1 MDNSESVPDLTLSCH
16 NKKYPVK
23 NFYLT
28 KHFSVAIII
37 EVDISMMK
45 INVANLADRPGEEI
59 PFEFTTTAGEIDAIA
74 DTYSFEGDIVV
85 RGVYVHT
92 GRCYR
97 FTGQISCTKSFVCDR
112 CLEPSSLQQVHDF
125 NEEFQ
130 RGSEPVS
137 GGEKA
142 KIVNYFDGDVI
153 DLSPVVRDVLL
164 SDQPLNNI
172 CNADCRGLC
181 LKCGAN
187 LNHGDCGCD
196 RTVIDPRLAALQQL
210 LKQNNS
216 SIE

>member
-1 MDNSESVPDLTLSCH
+1 MPPSCH
-16 NKKYPVK
+16 NKKQPVK

-130 RGSEPVS
+130 HGSEPVS

-196 RTVIDPRLAALQQL
+196 RFVVDPRLAALQQL
-210 LKQNNS
+210 LEKK
-216 SIE
+216 

>member
-1 MDNSESVPDLTLSCH
+1 MPPSCH
-16 NKKYPVK
+16 NKKQPVK

-112 CLEPSSLQQVHDF
+112 CLEPSSLQQVH
-125 NEEFQ
+125 
-130 RGSEPVS
+130 
-137 GGEKA
+137 
-142 KIVNYFDGDVI
+142 
-153 DLSPVVRDVLL
+153 
-164 SDQPLNNI
+164 
-172 CNADCRGLC
+172 
-181 LKCGAN
+181 
-187 LNHGDCGCD
+187 
-196 RTVIDPRLAALQQL
+196 
-210 LKQNNS
+210 
-216 SIE
+216 

>member
-1 MDNSESVPDLTLSCH
+1 M
-16 NKKYPVK
+16 
-23 NFYLT
+23 
-28 KHFSVAIII
+28 AIII
-37 EVDISMMK
+37 EVDIFMK
-45 INVANLADRPGEEI
+45 FNVSDLDDRLGE
-59 PFEFTTTAGEIDAIA
+59 PAAFEFVTNAQEIDALTEA
-74 DTYSFEGDIVV
+74 YSFKGDIAVK
-85 RGVYVHT
+85 GEYVNT

-97 FTGQISCTKSFVCDR
+97 FTGQIECTKSFVCDR
-112 CLEPSSLQQVHDF
+112 CLEPSLQQQEHSF

-130 RGSEPVS
+130 RGKELAVN
-137 GGEKA
+137 GEKA

-153 DLSPVVRDVLL
+153 DLAPVIRDVLL

-210 LKQNNS
+210 LLK
-216 SIE
+216 

>member
-1 MDNSESVPDLTLSCH
+1 
-16 NKKYPVK
+16 
-23 NFYLT
+23 
-28 KHFSVAIII
+28 
-37 EVDISMMK
+37 MMK
-45 INVANLADRPGEEI
+45 INVSELSDRPGEEI
-59 PFEFTTTAGEIDAIA
+59 PFEFTVSAGEIDAIA

-85 RGVYVHT
+85 RGVYVNT

-97 FTGQISCTKSFVCDR
+97 FTGQISCTRAFVCDR
-112 CLEPSSLQQVHDF
+112 CLEPSSQQQVHDF
-125 NEEFQ
+125 CEEFQ

-137 GGEKA
+137 GGERA
-142 KIVNYFDGDVI
+142 RIVNYFDGDVI
-153 DLSPVVRDVLL
+153 ELAPVIRDVLL

-210 LKQNNS
+210 LKKNNS

>member
-1 MDNSESVPDLTLSCH
+1 MPPSCH
-16 NKKYPVK
+16 NKKQPVK

-74 DTYSFEGDIVV
+74 DTYSFEGDILV

-112 CLEPSSLQQVHDF
+112 CLEPSALQQVHDF

-130 RGSEPVS
+130 HGSEPVS

>member
-1 MDNSESVPDLTLSCH
+1 M
-16 NKKYPVK
+16 
-23 NFYLT
+23 
-28 KHFSVAIII
+28 
-37 EVDISMMK
+37 
-45 INVANLADRPGEEI
+45 
-59 PFEFTTTAGEIDAIA
+59 
-74 DTYSFEGDIVV
+74 
-85 RGVYVHT
+85 
-92 GRCYR
+92 
-97 FTGQISCTKSFVCDR
+97 
-112 CLEPSSLQQVHDF
+112 HDF

-130 RGSEPVS
+130 HGSEPVS

>member
-1 MDNSESVPDLTLSCH
+1 MPPSCH

-59 PFEFTTTAGEIDAIA
+59 PFEFTTNAGEIDAIA
-74 DTYSFEGDIVV
+74 DTYSFEGDIIV

-112 CLEPSSLQQVHDF
+112 CLEPSSLQQVHEF

>member
-1 MDNSESVPDLTLSCH
+1 MPPSCH
-16 NKKYPVK
+16 NKKQPVK

-112 CLEPSSLQQVHDF
+112 CLEPSSLQQVHEF

-130 RGSEPVS
+130 HGSEPVS

>member
-1 MDNSESVPDLTLSCH
+1 
-16 NKKYPVK
+16 
-23 NFYLT
+23 
-28 KHFSVAIII
+28 
-37 EVDISMMK
+37 MMK

-59 PFEFTTTAGEIDAIA
+59 SFKFTTTAGEIDAIS
-74 DTYSFEGDIVV
+74 DTYSFEGDIAV
-85 RGVYVHT
+85 RGVYVYT

-112 CLEPSSLQQVHDF
+112 CLEPSTQQQVHDF

-130 RGSEPVS
+130 RGSEPAS

-153 DLSPVVRDVLL
+153 DLSPVIRDVLL

-210 LKQNNS
+210 LKKNNS

>member
-1 MDNSESVPDLTLSCH
+1 MPPSCH
-16 NKKYPVK
+16 NKKQPVK

>member
-1 MDNSESVPDLTLSCH
+1 MPPSCH

-59 PFEFTTTAGEIDAIA
+59 PFEFTTNAGEIDAIA

-112 CLEPSSLQQVHDF
+112 CLEPSSLQQVHEF

>member
-1 MDNSESVPDLTLSCH
+1 
-16 NKKYPVK
+16 
-23 NFYLT
+23 
-28 KHFSVAIII
+28 
-37 EVDISMMK
+37 MMK
-45 INVANLADRPGEEI
+45 INITSLADRPGEEI
-59 PFEFTTTAGEIDAIA
+59 PFEFTTNAGEIDAVS
-74 DTYSFEGDIVV
+74 DTYSFEGDISVS
-85 RGVYVHT
+85 GSYVYT

-130 RGSEPVS
+130 KGSEPVS

-153 DLSPVVRDVLL
+153 DLSPVIRDVLL

>member
-1 MDNSESVPDLTLSCH
+1 MPPSCH
-16 NKKYPVK
+16 NKKQPVK

-130 RGSEPVS
+130 HGSAPVS

>member
-1 MDNSESVPDLTLSCH
+1 MPPSCH
-16 NKKYPVK
+16 NKKQPVK

-196 RTVIDPRLAALQQL
+196 RTVIDTRLAALQQL

>member
-1 MDNSESVPDLTLSCH
+1 MPPSCH
-16 NKKYPVK
+16 NKKQPVK

-59 PFEFTTTAGEIDAIA
+59 PFEFTTNAGEIDAIA

-112 CLEPSSLQQVHDF
+112 CLEPSSLQQVHEF

>member
-1 MDNSESVPDLTLSCH
+1 MPPSCH
-16 NKKYPVK
+16 NKKQPVK

-112 CLEPSSLQQVHDF
+112 CLEPSSLQQVHEF

-153 DLSPVVRDVLL
+153 DLSPVIRDVLL

>member
-1 MDNSESVPDLTLSCH
+1 MPPSCH
-16 NKKYPVK
+16 NKKQPVK

-74 DTYSFEGDIVV
+74 DTYSFEGDILV

-97 FTGQISCTKSFVCDR
+97 FTGQISCIKSFVCDR

-130 RGSEPVS
+130 HGSEPVS

>member
-1 MDNSESVPDLTLSCH
+1 MPPSCH
-16 NKKYPVK
+16 NKKQPVK

-59 PFEFTTTAGEIDAIA
+59 PFKFTTTAGEIDAIA